1 MSGATAI
8 FTCLSLLQNATKAAD
23 AVGIPRKN
31 IYILPMPGDEEVQ
44 QATAHETVDE
54 LVNKGKTLP
63 EVVCPTWVTGQ
74 GSRQPAYLC
83 FSSGTSGMP
92 VSDCFFKPTDAS

>member
-1 MSGATAI
+1 M
-8 FTCLSLLQNATKAAD
+8 FTCIPLLQNAAKAAD
-23 AVGIPRKN
+23 AVGIPHKN
-31 IYILPMPGDEEVQ
+31 IYILPMPGD
-44 QATAHETVDE
+44 ATGQVPHETVDD
-54 LVNKGKTLP
+54 LVTRGQTLP

-92 VSDCFFKPTDAS
+92 VRCLFEPNAFLCVTDR